1 MPGAVVQLECEPVP
15 DLLNQFQYILSSAL
29 SGVHRDSCGIFVT
42 FIHRYFICY
51 CLNCSSVKLQQKFN
65 ITGS

>member
-15 DLLNQFQYILSSAL
+15 DLLYNFQCILSSAL
-29 SGVHRDSCGIFVT
+29 SGVHRDSSEIFVT
-42 FIHRYFICY
+42 LIHRYSICY